1 MGEYETRKNGF
12 FLFWKG
18 PLSQWRHS
26 EFIVSGIKYRTAEH
40 WMMAGKARLFNDSE
54 TLKEILESKTP
65 SEAKDLG
72 RLVEGFDLEVWNEH
86 CFDIVVQG
94 NLHKFT
100 QNPVLREHLMN
111 TGSHI
116 LVEASPFDAIWGIGL
131 AQDHPDADNPG
142 KWKGQNLLGMALMK
156 VRAVLS
162 EEK

>member
-1 MGEYETRKNGF
+1 MSYETRKNGF
-12 FLFWKG
+12 YFFWKG

-26 EFIVSGIKYRTAEH
+26 EFTVDGVRYRTAEH
-40 WMMAGKARLFNDSE
+40 WMMAEKARLFKDKK
-54 TLKEILESKTP
+54 TLKAIMEAKTP

-72 RLVEGFDLEVWNEH
+72 RLVEGFDRDVWDQH

-100 QNPVLREHLMN
+100 QNPKLREHLMN

-116 LVEASPFDAIWGIGL
+116 LVEASPFDAIWGIGMS
-131 AQDHPDADNPG
+131 QDDPNADNPG

-162 EEK
+162 EEE